1 LKSTSDC
8 YILSIEGSQKVCSVA
23 IHNNGDLMASNSIFT
38 EKAASSILT
47 PQIEQILYNCQLKP
61 TDLEAVAVAKGP
73 GSYTGLRIAVS
84 TAKGL
89 CLAIDKPLIA
99 INTLQ
104 AMAAQVVSFFPEQ
117 YLFCPMLDAR
127 RMEIFCAILNKNLEF
142 IEQTQA
148 KVMDEQSFSELL
160 VDKSVVFFGDGAE
173 KCQHLFGDKLNA
185 HFLEKSIFPTAET
198 IGKLAFEK
206 YKMAKFEN
214 LITFEPFYLKEFV
227 GTVPKSR

>member
-1 LKSTSDC
+1 MELTPNIF
-8 YILSIEGSQKVCSVA
+8 ILSIEASQKVCSVA
-23 IHNNGDLMASNSIFT
+23 IHNNDKLVASNSIFT
-38 EKAASSILT
+38 EKAASSLLT

-61 TDLEAVAVAKGP
+61 ADLEAVAVAKGP

-104 AMAAQVVSFFPEQ
+104 AMAAQVVDFFSEK

-142 IEQTQA
+142 IEKTQA
-148 KVMDEQSFSELL
+148 KVIDELSFSELL

-173 KCQHLFGDKLNA
+173 KCKHFFGDKVNA
-185 HFLEKSIFPTAET
+185 HFLEKNIFPTSET

-206 YKMAKFEN
+206 YKTAEFEN
-214 LITFEPFYLKEFV
+214 LVTFEPFYLKEFV